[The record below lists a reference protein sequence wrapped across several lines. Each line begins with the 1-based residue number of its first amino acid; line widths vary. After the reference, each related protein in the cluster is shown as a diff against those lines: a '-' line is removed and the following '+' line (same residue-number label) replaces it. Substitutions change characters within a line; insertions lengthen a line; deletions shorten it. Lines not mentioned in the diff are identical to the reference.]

1 MANRCGPRPTTVLAF
16 QHFESFK
23 RRFAAFP
30 AKIEMLS
37 RFRSAAEQKKILAE
51 LEAGKVDVVIGTHR
65 LLSKDI
71 VFPDLG
77 LLVVDEEQRFGVAH
91 KERLKEMR
99 RNVDALALS
108 ATPIPRTLHMSLVGL
123 RDMSLIERRRAIA
136 SPFKRP

>member
-1 MANRCGPRPTTVLAF
+1 MRAAFKVISDGKEVAVLSPTTVLAF
-16 QHFESFK
+16 QHFETFK

-37 RFRSAAEQKKILAE
+37 RFRSAAEQKTILAE

-108 ATPIPRTLHMSLVGL
+108 ATPIPRTLHMSLVG
-123 RDMSLIERRRAIA
+123 
-136 SPFKRP
+136 